1 MYKMILMFAIVFM
14 ALVFATEYPR
24 WKRAKR
30 KAEQLAK
37 RKAEREA
44 NK

>member
-1 MYKMILMFAIVFM
+1 MYKILLMYGLVFM
-14 ALVFATEYPR
+14 GLVFVTEYPR

-30 KAEQLAK
+30 RAELKAK
-37 RKAEREA
+37 RKAEQEG

>member
-1 MYKMILMFAIVFM
+1 MYKILLMFCTVFM
-14 ALVFATEYPR
+14 LLVFVTEYSR

-30 KAEQLAK
+30 RAELKAK
-37 RKAEREA
+37 RKAEQEG

>member
-1 MYKMILMFAIVFM
+1 MFAMVFM
-14 ALVFATEYPR
+14 VLVFTTEYPR

-30 KAEQLAK
+30 KAERLAK

>member
-1 MYKMILMFAIVFM
+1 MYKMILTF
-14 ALVFATEYPR
+14 ALVFMLLVFVTEYPR

>member
-1 MYKMILMFAIVFM
+1 MYKTLLMFGAVFM
-14 ALVFATEYPR
+14 LLVFVTEYPR

-30 KAEQLAK
+30 KAEQKAK
-37 RKAEREA
+37 RKAEREG

>member
-1 MYKMILMFAIVFM
+1 MYKIFLMFGAVFM
-14 ALVFATEYPR
+14 LLVFVTEYPR

-30 KAEQLAK
+30 KAEQKAK
-37 RKAEREA
+37 RKAEREG

>member
-1 MYKMILMFAIVFM
+1 MYKVFLLFGTVFM
-14 ALVFATEYPR
+14 VLVFVMEYPR

-30 KAEQLAK
+30 KAEQRDK